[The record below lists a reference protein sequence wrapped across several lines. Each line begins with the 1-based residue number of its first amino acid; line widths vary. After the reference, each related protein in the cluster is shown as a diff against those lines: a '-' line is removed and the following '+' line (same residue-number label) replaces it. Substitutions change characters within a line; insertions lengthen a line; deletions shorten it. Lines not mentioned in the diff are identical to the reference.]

1 MRDGVGST
9 GGQDVD
15 LRSGALQDTERVGRH
30 GPGGDARQVR
40 GGPGAAIDQ
49 LALQVV
55 ELSCGAH
62 HEFCEFVFGAAAWVE
77 SPQCIWMCVEDLG
90 HKPLSVS
97 ALRNGLL

>member
-1 MRDGVGST
+1 MCDGVGPT

-15 LRSGALQDTERVGRH
+15 LRSGVLQDAERVGRH

-40 GGPGAAIDQ
+40 GGPGAALDQ

-62 HEFCEFVFGAAAWVE
+62 HELCELVFGAAAWVE
-77 SPQCIWMCVEDLG
+77 PPKCIWMRVESLG
-90 HKPLSVS
+90 HKPLPVGS
-97 ALRNGLL
+97 L

>member
-1 MRDGVGST
+1 MRDGVGPT

-15 LRSGALQDTERVGRH
+15 LRAGALQDAERVGRH
-30 GPGGDARQVR
+30 GPGGDARQVC

-62 HEFCEFVFGAAAWVE
+62 HKPCEFVFGAATWVE
-77 SPQCIWMCVEDLG
+77 SPKCVWMRVEGLG
-90 HKPLSVS
+90 HKPLSVGD
-97 ALRNGLL
+97 L